1 MQRGP
6 SSSLVFHN
14 QVPKPNK
21 HTSPGRGSLHAH
33 SEWSSAIV
41 RTFKGK
47 PLGEHSKRS
56 EKPRRLD
63 RRWERHPVN
72 VIKVVPENCRVLHTL
87 STWLPAIR
95 SQIRDERLRVDWAVN
110 LYGVAA
116 ALIHHIDVA
125 SRTTMPGW
133 DFLMDRAKVSR
144 STLKK
149 ALAWLR
155 AHGFLAT
162 VASGRKGIYAQK
174 GSDGHELYPSKT
186 GERTN
191 ERAVYVLCEPLSPEA
206 LASEEQ
212 LAADVAAL
220 VESTG
225 KQFDVDTTRPPIP
238 TSVGTNPP
246 HARESQCEKPKAEND
261 GASHRLK
268 TFYGALSERVQASCG
283 DRRQPLWNPKATTN
297 AGTKRGTRANELVA
311 ALTLRNDNFAL
322 RPLSGRHLA
331 YLFRPFFEADWLIG
345 DIKHALD
352 TKPDGTKHRHD
363 GLDGARNVADLIA
376 YRLSFWMEN
385 GVVTYSYSQRY
396 MKRSRPALERARAY
410 TRMME
415 QRQKEV
421 TKPKVSGL
429 SAVAQ
434 EALKQIRSLFR

>member
-1 MQRGP
+1 
-6 SSSLVFHN
+6 
-14 QVPKPNK
+14 
-21 HTSPGRGSLHAH
+21 
-33 SEWSSAIV
+33 
-41 RTFKGK
+41 
-47 PLGEHSKRS
+47 
-56 EKPRRLD
+56 
-63 RRWERHPVN
+63 
-72 VIKVVPENCRVLHTL
+72 
-87 STWLPAIR
+87 
-95 SQIRDERLRVDWAVN
+95 
-110 LYGVAA
+110 VAA

-125 SRTTMPGW
+125 SRTTTPGW
-133 DFLMDRAKVSR
+133 DFLMERAKVGR

-174 GSDGHELYPSKT
+174 GSDGHELWPSKT

-212 LAADVAAL
+212 HAADVAAL
-220 VESTG
+220 VASTAE
-225 KQFDVDTTRPPIP
+225 QFDVDITRPPIP

-261 GASHRLK
+261 GATHRLK
-268 TFYGALSERVQASCG
+268 SFYEARSARVQALG
-283 DRRQPLWNPKATTN
+283 EDRIAPLWPAKATTN
-297 AGTKRGTRANELVA
+297 AGSKRATRANELVA

-322 RPLSGRHLA
+322 RPLSGKHLA

-345 DIKHALD
+345 DIKHAFD

-363 GLDGARNVADLIA
+363 GFDGARNVADLIA

-396 MKRSRPALERARAY
+396 MKRSQDARQRAIEYA
-410 TRMME
+410 RMME

-421 TKPKVSGL
+421 TKPKVSVL
-429 SAVAQ
+429 SDVAR
-434 EALKQIRSLFR
+434 EALRRMRELFH